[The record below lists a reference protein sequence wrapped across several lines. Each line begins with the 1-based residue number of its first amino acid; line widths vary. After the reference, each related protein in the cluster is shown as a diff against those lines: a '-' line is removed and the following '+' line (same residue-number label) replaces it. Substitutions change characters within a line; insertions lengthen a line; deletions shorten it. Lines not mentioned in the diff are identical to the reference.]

1 MPTYNFDP
9 TATATTVDASGELKT
24 ADGAS
29 SPVIMAEWNGMQ
41 WTVNPNQIKHLGD
54 VSASLELETETNDD
68 KEGSAPTKTMNLK
81 DQEFE
86 FDYLVTGYAGVD
98 VRDEYEAWT
107 ELVGQYAPFFLAGRR
122 FGPSNVQLTKVA
134 LSEGQ
139 INDFGEI
146 FAGKIA
152 VVGAGRVGSTFAYTL
167 AASGVAREIVIIDA
181 DGERAQGEAMDI
193 AHAVPFFSPVT
204 VVTAISPTPPTL
216 PSW

>member
-1 MPTYNFDP
+1 MPTYDFDP
-9 TATATTVDASGELKT
+9 TATATTVDASGGLT
-24 ADGAS
+24 AADEAS
-29 SPVIMAEWNGMQ
+29 TPVIMAEWNGMQ

-146 FAGKIA
+146 FAGKITVSFKEYA
-152 VVGAGRVGSTFAYTL
+152 PEASKDKETAKTSTSKSGTVALQTAKKTTTS
-167 AASGVAREIVIIDA
+167 AAS
-181 DGERAQGEAMDI
+181 
-193 AHAVPFFSPVT
+193 
-204 VVTAISPTPPTL
+204 VTASAADKAAKKTTNTQL
-216 PSW
+216 KG